1 MYVIAGLGNPG
12 KKYENTPH
20 NMGFIT
26 VDHIAEKL
34 GVKIDKIKFKGL
46 IAETNYAGSKVILLK
61 PQTFMN
67 LSGQSIREIMNFYK
81 PDIENLIVIYDDI
94 DIEVGKLRVRS
105 KGSAGSHN
113 GMRDIIYQLGED
125 GFPRIRVGIK
135 SSRSQKMQLRDY
147 VTGDFAKEDVSPLEE
162 AVEKAAQAAL
172 CFIDEGIDKAMNKY
186 NVKKEKKEKPSDNKE
201 VSSKNPQK
209 PKKSQQNDLETE
221 NESVISRGER
231 DE

>member
-12 KKYENTPH
+12 RQYENTPH

-46 IAETNYAGSKVILLK
+46 IGETNYKGEKVILLK

-81 PDIENLIVIYDDI
+81 VDIENLIVIYDDV
-94 DIEVGKLRVRS
+94 DIEVGKIRIRA
-105 KGSAGSHN
+105 KGSSGSHN
-113 GMRDIIYQLGED
+113 GMRDIIYQLQD
-125 GFPRIRVGIK
+125 DNFPRIRLGIK

-147 VTGDFAKEDVSPLEE
+147 VTGGFAKEDVAPLED
-162 AVEKAAQAAL
+162 AVERASLAAL
-172 CFIDEGIDKAMNKY
+172 CIIEEGVDISMNKY
-186 NVKKEKKEKPSDNKE
+186 NLRDK
-201 VSSKNPQK
+201 K
-209 PKKSQQNDLETE
+209 PKAPKQPKTTE
-221 NESVISRGER
+221 VLKEEVKTEVKEEVNE
-231 DE
+231 